1 MHAKRLQKL
10 EVQHTFG
17 CGAHTL
23 TEWGLARSGEVGM
36 QNFIYY
42 VEWW

>member
-23 TEWGLARSGEVGM
+23 TEWGLARSGEVEKLECKTLS
-36 QNFIYY
+36 I
-42 VEWW
+42 V